1 MPAWSTSTSS
11 STRGPECGV
20 ARHFCHEHPEI
31 PTLVTRVVEARP
43 GALVLGETPFHHGG
57 GRQLP
62 DRGVLRW
69 SGGEVRVVGV
79 DVTGQ
84 KLWHVLADPV
94 EVSGTVEAAVDP
106 EFRELMIQLPL
117 APIS

>member
-1 MPAWSTSTSS
+1 M
-11 STRGPECGV
+11 
-20 ARHFCHEHPEI
+20 
-31 PTLVTRVVEARP
+31 
-43 GALVLGETPFHHGG
+43 
-57 GRQLP
+57 
-62 DRGVLRW
+62 LRW

>member
-1 MPAWSTSTSS
+1 VRCG
-11 STRGPECGV
+11 TRFLSRASRDPDPRD
-20 ARHFCHEHPEI
+20 AR
-31 PTLVTRVVEARP
+31 RRGAS

>member
-1 MPAWSTSTSS
+1 MPSCSGRRRSTT
-11 STRGPECGV
+11 
-20 ARHFCHEHPEI
+20 
-31 PTLVTRVVEARP
+31 
-43 GALVLGETPFHHGG
+43 GG